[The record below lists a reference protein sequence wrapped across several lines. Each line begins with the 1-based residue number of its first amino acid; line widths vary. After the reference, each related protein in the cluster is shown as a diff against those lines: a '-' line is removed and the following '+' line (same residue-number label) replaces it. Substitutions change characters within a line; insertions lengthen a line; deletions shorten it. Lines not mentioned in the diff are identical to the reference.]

1 MHWSKVF
8 NQFSKLDDSEKFKLF
23 RAIKESLFGD
33 ADPEPSTLVTNI
45 REARFNKGITC
56 VYCGCDKVRRNGHY
70 RDRQRYICTSCK
82 RTFNDLSHSPLAGT
96 WYLERMIQYFDL
108 LVKGETLKT
117 CADSLMI
124 SMSTSFFWRHKILSA
139 LCANDFDYLSGI
151 VEADETMFLESYKG
165 TKNIEFRK
173 PRKRGGKAK
182 KRGLSDEQVAVL
194 VGIDRKDNIVSKVA
208 GRGKTTANEVAVVLK
223 DKIDSKAEFCSDAAT
238 NFKSFA
244 KNENLKHRVINAS
257 KGQRVLKGIYHIQ
270 HANSYHKRLKSWMER
285 FGGVATKY
293 LNNYLYWFYI
303 LEKCKSVEHYKKY
316 KELLLNSNLIPIRV
330 LCKNFRPC
338 LN

>member
-56 VYCGCDKVRRNGHY
+56 VYCGCGKVRRNGHY

-82 RTFNDLSHSPLAGT
+82 RTFNDLTHSPLAGT

-244 KNENLKHRVINAS
+244 KDENLKHRVINAS

>member
-56 VYCGCDKVRRNGHY
+56 VYCGYDKVRRNGHY
-70 RDRQRYICTSCK
+70 RDRQRYICSSCK
-82 RTFNDLSHSPLAGT
+82 RTFNDLTHSPLAGT

-208 GRGKTTANEVAVVLK
+208 GRGKTTANEVAAVLK

-244 KNENLKHRVINAS
+244 KDENLKHRVINAS

>member
-8 NQFSKLDDSEKFKLF
+8 NQFSKLDDSGKIKLF

-33 ADPEPSTLVTNI
+33 AGPEPSTLVTNI
-45 REARFNKGITC
+45 REARFSKGITC
-56 VYCGCDKVRRNGHY
+56 VYCGCDKVRRNSHY
-70 RDRQRYICTSCK
+70 RDRQRFICTSCK
-82 RTFNDLSHSPLAGT
+82 RTFNDFSHSPLAGT

-124 SMSTSFFWRHKILSA
+124 NMSTSFFWRHKILNA

-151 VEADETMFLESYKG
+151 VEADEMMFLESYKG

-208 GRGKTTANEVAVVLK
+208 GRGKTTANEVAAVLK
-223 DKIDSKAEFCSDAAT
+223 DKIYSKAEFCSDAAT
-238 NFKSFA
+238 NFKSFT
-244 KNENLKHRVINAS
+244 KDENLKHRVINAS
-257 KGQRVLKGIYHIQ
+257 KGQRVLKGI
-270 HANSYHKRLKSWMER
+270 
-285 FGGVATKY
+285 
-293 LNNYLYWFYI
+293 
-303 LEKCKSVEHYKKY
+303 
-316 KELLLNSNLIPIRV
+316 
-330 LCKNFRPC
+330 
-338 LN
+338 

>member
-70 RDRQRYICTSCK
+70 RDRQRYICSSCK
-82 RTFNDLSHSPLAGT
+82 RTFNDLTHSPLTGT

-108 LVKGETLKT
+108 LVKGETLKM

-208 GRGKTTANEVAVVLK
+208 GRGKTTANEVAAVLK

-244 KNENLKHRVINAS
+244 KDENLKHRVINAS

>member
-70 RDRQRYICTSCK
+70 RDRQRYICSSCK
-82 RTFNDLSHSPLAGT
+82 RTFNDLTHSPLAGT

-124 SMSTSFFWRHKILSA
+124 SMSTSFFWRHKILST

-208 GRGKTTANEVAVVLK
+208 GRGKTTANEVAAVLK

-244 KNENLKHRVINAS
+244 KDENLKHRVINAS

-316 KELLLNSNLIPIRV
+316 KELLLNSNLIPIRA

>member
-8 NQFSKLDDSEKFKLF
+8 NQFSKLDDSGKIKLF

-33 ADPEPSTLVTNI
+33 AGPEPSTLVTNI

-70 RDRQRYICTSCK
+70 RDRQRYICSSCK
-82 RTFNDLSHSPLAGT
+82 RTFNDLTHSPLAGT

-244 KNENLKHRVINAS
+244 KDENLKHRVINAS

-270 HANSYHKRLKSWMER
+270 HANSYHKRLKSWMQR

>member
-33 ADPEPSTLVTNI
+33 ANPEPSTLVTNI

-82 RTFNDLSHSPLAGT
+82 RTFNDLTHSPLAGT

-208 GRGKTTANEVAVVLK
+208 GRGKTTANEVAAVLK

-244 KNENLKHRVINAS
+244 KDENLKHRVINAS